1 MKRILFV
8 LISLL
13 MTVSACSAPK
23 LVKVENTS
31 EPSAVLVPSATSVP
45 TVEPVPTNTA
55 LPTNTAVPPTAE
67 PSQVPPTDIPPT
79 EVPATEVPQE
89 ANVVESVLFFDRFDA
104 EDERWNT
111 GEWSDG
117 VGDDIIAGG
126 FYQMNLHADN
136 QLIWSETFDVGSD
149 NLVMEVD
156 TLLNSGTME
165 NAQGLICRL
174 TDVNNFYLLMIGNDG
189 WYFID
194 KYVEDMRETL
204 ISGFAPEGVISPE
217 FNQIQARCDGTN
229 LSLTVNDELVA
240 EVEDDSHPSGEV
252 ALAMQS
258 YDEGEVSI
266 SFDNFIVYDAAIYD
280 DVYFMPMNLAFS
292 DDFSADNYNW
302 MTGDFQQLTIDL
314 ADGSL
319 NYKMKIKDWVVWD
332 AIDNLTFQDVLLRAS
347 FENVNN
353 STETVM
359 GFICRYVD
367 DANFYYIAFGNDNRV
382 QINAMYEG
390 EWITL
395 FDETVETDAI
405 NLGLNQ
411 AKASCIGNQFEL
423 YVNDVLI
430 AEASDPDNLF
440 THGGVGIT
448 AGAYDELDVIISIDD
463 FEVLTYQ

>member
-1 MKRILFV
+1 
-8 LISLL
+8 
-13 MTVSACSAPK
+13 
-23 LVKVENTS
+23 
-31 EPSAVLVPSATSVP
+31 
-45 TVEPVPTNTA
+45 
-55 LPTNTAVPPTAE
+55 
-67 PSQVPPTDIPPT
+67 
-79 EVPATEVPQE
+79 
-89 ANVVESVLFFDRFDA
+89 VESVLFFDRFDV
-104 EDERWNT
+104 DHERWNT

-117 VGDDIIAGG
+117 VGDDIIADG

-174 TDVNNFYLLMIGNDG
+174 TDLNNFYLLMIGNDG

-194 KYVEDMRETL
+194 KYVDDMRETL

-252 ALAMQS
+252 GLAMQS

-292 DDFSADNYNW
+292 DDFSVDNYNW

-314 ADGSL
+314 ADG
-319 NYKMKIKDWVVWD
+319 
-332 AIDNLTFQDVLLRAS
+332 
-347 FENVNN
+347 
-353 STETVM
+353 
-359 GFICRYVD
+359 
-367 DANFYYIAFGNDNRV
+367 
-382 QINAMYEG
+382 
-390 EWITL
+390 
-395 FDETVETDAI
+395 
-405 NLGLNQ
+405 
-411 AKASCIGNQFEL
+411 
-423 YVNDVLI
+423 
-430 AEASDPDNLF
+430 
-440 THGGVGIT
+440 
-448 AGAYDELDVIISIDD
+448 
-463 FEVLTYQ
+463 